1 MPFSVAASPPAR
13 RTSRPSLACQLAN
26 STRIL
31 SFNQLSMEI
40 AMPETEIT
48 PTAPGGEG
56 TSGPRTAGKVRR
68 PMLIPAVVTA
78 VAGILA
84 FSAFVRADTGAV
96 TGAMGP
102 SAAFSFADLVAKV
115 SPAVVTISSAHK
127 VEASNQAMPDLPFD
141 FPKGSPFEEFFRR
154 FREQQR
160 RGGQSDRVMALG
172 SGFIIDPS
180 GYVVTNSHVVEQ
192 ATDIKVT
199 LSTGQEYAAR
209 LIGSDAK
216 TDLALLKIDASARLP
231 AVSFGD
237 SDKMRVGDWVLAVG
251 NPFGLGG
258 TVTTGIIS
266 ARGRDLRNGPF
277 DDFLQIDAAINQ
289 GNSGGP
295 TFNLA
300 GEVVG
305 INTAIA
311 SPNGGSVG
319 IGFAIP
325 SNLAKPVIAQLE
337 SHGSVER
344 GWLGVGIQPV
354 TPEIAAVVG
363 LGKPMGALVSQ
374 VEPNSPAAKANL
386 RKGDVIIGYNGQTV
400 ENLHDLTRLVAD
412 TPAGRRA
419 DIVVWRD
426 KSKAT
431 LHVEIAK
438 QKPEQEE
445 AAGQVPAPKSAD
457 GTDVKALGATV
468 AAITP
473 ETRQEMDIPEGVDGV
488 VITDVDNDGSAAD
501 EGLRPGDII
510 EQVGQKQVHT
520 PADVGAIVSAA
531 VAAKQDAVLLLVN
544 RAGNEVFVA
553 VKVSHA

>member
-1 MPFSVAASPPAR
+1 MVI
-13 RTSRPSLACQLAN
+13 T
-26 STRIL
+26 
-31 SFNQLSMEI
+31 MH
-40 AMPETEIT
+40 ETEIA
-48 PTAPGGEG
+48 PTVPAGEG
-56 TSGPRTAGKVRR
+56 PSESRAAGKARR

-84 FSAFVRADTGAV
+84 FSAFVRADTGALG
-96 TGAMGP
+96 TAMP
-102 SAAFSFADLVAKV
+102 PAPTFSFADLAAKV

-127 VEASNQAMPDLPFD
+127 VEAQGDAMPDMPFD
-141 FPKGSPFEEFFRR
+141 FPKGSPFEEFFRH

-160 RGGQSDRVMALG
+160 HAQPDRVMALG

-180 GYVVTNSHVVEQ
+180 GYVVTNNHVVEE

-199 LSTGQEYAAR
+199 LSTGQDYTAKLVGA
-209 LIGSDAK
+209 DAK
-216 TDLALLKIDASARLP
+216 TDLALLKIDAAGRLP
-231 AVSFGD
+231 SVSFGN

-266 ARGRDLRNGPF
+266 ARGRDLQNGPF
-277 DDFLQIDAAINQ
+277 DDFLQIEAAINQ

-337 SHGSVER
+337 SHGTVER

-354 TPEIAAVVG
+354 TPEIATAVG
-363 LGKPMGALVSQ
+363 LDKPLGALVSQ
-374 VEPNSPAAKANL
+374 VEPNSPAARGNL
-386 RKGDVIIGYNGQTV
+386 RKGDVILSYNGQPV
-400 ENLHDLTRLVAD
+400 DSLHDLTRLVAD

-431 LHVEIAK
+431 LRVDIAK

-445 AAGQVPAPKSAD
+445 TAAETPAPAD
-457 GTDVKALGATV
+457 ATTGTDVKALGATL

-473 ETRQEMDIPEGVDGV
+473 ETRQEMDIPDNVEGV
-488 VITDVDNDGSAAD
+488 VITDVDNDGSAAE

-510 EQVGQKQVHT
+510 EQVGQKHVHT
-520 PADVGAIVSAA
+520 PAEVGEILSAA
-531 VAAKQDAVLLLVN
+531 LAAKQDAVLLLVN
-544 RAGNEVFVA
+544 REGSEVFVA

>member
-1 MPFSVAASPPAR
+1 MIETAI
-13 RTSRPSLACQLAN
+13 TS
-26 STRIL
+26 
-31 SFNQLSMEI
+31 
-40 AMPETEIT
+40 
-48 PTAPGGEG
+48 TAPDSEG
-56 TSGPRTAGKVRR
+56 TSGRRTAGKIRR
-68 PMLIPAVVTA
+68 PMLVPAVVTA

-84 FSAFVRADTGAV
+84 FSAFVRADTGAL
-96 TGAMGP
+96 T
-102 SAAFSFADLVAKV
+102 AATMPAAPFSFADLAAKV
-115 SPAVVTISSAHK
+115 SPAVVTISSTHK
-127 VEASNQAMPDLPFD
+127 VESSGDAMPDLPFD
-141 FPKGSPFEEFFRR
+141 FPKGSPFGEFFRR
-154 FREQQR
+154 FREQQQ
-160 RGGQSDRVMALG
+160 RGRQPGRVTALG
-172 SGFIIDPS
+172 SGFIVDPS
-180 GYVVTNSHVVEQ
+180 GYVVTNNHVVEE
-192 ATDIKVT
+192 ATDINVT
-199 LSTGQEYAAR
+199 LSTGQEYAAK
-209 LIGSDAK
+209 LIGTDAK
-216 TDLALLKIDASARLP
+216 TDLALLKIDAAARLP
-231 AVSFGD
+231 AVSFGN

-374 VEPNSPAAKANL
+374 VEPNSPAAKADL
-386 RKGDVIIGYNGQTV
+386 RKGDVIIGFNGQTV

-419 DIVVWRD
+419 DLVVWRD

-438 QKPEQEE
+438 QKPDQE
-445 AAGQVPAPKSAD
+445 AATEAPASANAD
-457 GTDVKALGATV
+457 GTDVKPLGATL

-473 ETRQEMDIPEGVDGV
+473 ETRQEMDIPDNVNGV
-488 VITDVDNDGSAAD
+488 VITDVDSDGSAAD

-520 PADVGAIVSAA
+520 PAEVGAILSAA
-531 VAAKQDAVLLLVN
+531 LAAKQDAVLLLVN
-544 RAGNEVFVA
+544 REGNEVFVA

>member
-1 MPFSVAASPPAR
+1 LRHRHPCAARPRPP
-13 RTSRPSLACQLAN
+13 LACRFVN

-40 AMPETEIT
+40 TMLETAIT
-48 PTAPGGEG
+48 PAAPAEG
-56 TSGPRTAGKVRR
+56 TSGRPPVGKTRR
-68 PMLIPAVVTA
+68 PMLTPAIVTA

-84 FSAFVRADTGAV
+84 FTAFVRADTDAAAA
-96 TGAMGP
+96 AMTP
-102 SAAFSFADLVAKV
+102 AAPFSFADLAAKV

-127 VEASNQAMPDLPFD
+127 VESSADAAPDLPFD
-141 FPKGSPFEEFFRR
+141 FPKGSPFEDFFRH

-160 RGGQSDRVMALG
+160 RAPSDRVMALG

-180 GYVVTNSHVVEQ
+180 GYVVTNNHVVEEG
-192 ATDIKVT
+192 TDIKVT
-199 LSTGQEYAAR
+199 LSTGQEYAAK
-209 LIGSDAK
+209 LIGTDAK
-216 TDLALLKIDASARLP
+216 TDLALLKIDALARLP
-231 AVSFGD
+231 AVTFGD

-325 SNLAKPVIAQLE
+325 SDLAKPVIAQLE
-337 SHGSVER
+337 SHGTVER

-354 TPEIAAVVG
+354 SPEIAGALG
-363 LGKPMGALVSQ
+363 LDKPLGALVSQ

-412 TPAGRRA
+412 TPAGKRA

-426 KSKAT
+426 RGKAT

-438 QKPEQEE
+438 LKPDQDE
-445 AAGQVPAPKSAD
+445 AAAEAPANAD
-457 GTDVKALGATV
+457 GTDVKALGATL

-473 ETRQEMDIPEGVDGV
+473 ETRQEMDLPDNVNGV
-488 VITDVDNDGSAAD
+488 VITDVDNDGSAAE

-520 PADVGAIVSAA
+520 PAEVGAIVSAA
-531 VAAKQDAVLLLVN
+531 LAAKQDNVLLLVN
-544 RAGNEVFVA
+544 REGNEVFVA

>member
-1 MPFSVAASPPAR
+1 MLDTDTTPNKLPA
-13 RTSRPSLACQLAN
+13 
-26 STRIL
+26 
-31 SFNQLSMEI
+31 EG
-40 AMPETEIT
+40 
-48 PTAPGGEG
+48 APG
-56 TSGPRTAGKVRR
+56 PRVAGKARR
-68 PMLIPAVVTA
+68 PMVIAAIATA
-78 VAGILA
+78 VAAILA
-84 FSAFVRADTGAV
+84 SSAVVKADTGAGTAAMTP
-96 TGAMGP
+96 TGL
-102 SAAFSFADLVAKV
+102 FSFADLAAKV
-115 SPAVVTISSAHK
+115 SPAVVTVSSAHK
-127 VEASNQAMPDLPFD
+127 VESSGDAIPDLPFD
-141 FPKGSPFEEFFRR
+141 FPKGSPFEEFFRH

-160 RGGQSDRVMALG
+160 HAQPDRVMALG

-180 GYVVTNSHVVEQ
+180 GYIVTNNHVIEE

-199 LSTGQEYAAR
+199 LSTKQEYAAK
-209 LIGSDAK
+209 LVGADAK
-216 TDLALLKIDASARLP
+216 TDLALLKIDAPARLP
-231 AVSFGD
+231 VVAFGN

-266 ARGRDLRNGPF
+266 ARGRDLQNGPF

-325 SNLAKPVIAQLE
+325 SNLARPVIAQLE
-337 SHGSVER
+337 SHGTVER

-354 TPEIAAVVG
+354 TPEIATALG
-363 LGKPMGALVSQ
+363 LDKPLGALVSQ

-386 RKGDVIIGYNGQTV
+386 RKGDVILGYNGQPV
-400 ENLHDLTRLVAD
+400 ESLHDLTRLVAD
-412 TPAGRRA
+412 TPAGKRA

-426 KSKAT
+426 KSKTT
-431 LHVEIAK
+431 LRVEIAK
-438 QKPEQEE
+438 QKPDQEE
-445 AAGQVPAPKSAD
+445 AVSAAAPATDAE
-457 GTDVKALGATV
+457 GTDVKALGATL

-473 ETRQEMDIPEGVDGV
+473 ETRQQMDIPDDVDGV
-488 VITDVDNDGSAAD
+488 VITDVDNDGSAAE

-510 EQVGQKQVHT
+510 EQVGQKHVHT
-520 PADVGAIVSAA
+520 PAEVGEIMSAA
-531 VAAKQDAVLLLVN
+531 LAAKQDAVLLLVN
-544 RAGNEVFVA
+544 REGNEVFVA

>member
-1 MPFSVAASPPAR
+1 MPFSVAALLPEHHAPRSHDKSSKIQTAQISPE
-13 RTSRPSLACQLAN
+13 T
-26 STRIL
+26 I
-31 SFNQLSMEI
+31 
-40 AMPETEIT
+40 MPEPDKT
-48 PTAPGGEG
+48 PTTPRAEG
-56 TSGPRTAGKVRR
+56 TLRLRVSGKARR
-68 PMLIPAVVTA
+68 PMLMPAVVTA
-78 VAGILA
+78 VAGVLA
-84 FSAFVRADTGAV
+84 FSAFVRADTGAGPAAMTP
-96 TGAMGP
+96 TGL
-102 SAAFSFADLVAKV
+102 FSFADLAAKV

-127 VEASNQAMPDLPFD
+127 VESSGDAMPDLPFD
-141 FPKGSPFEEFFRR
+141 FPKGSPFEEFFRH

-160 RGGQSDRVMALG
+160 HAQPDHVMALG

-180 GYVVTNSHVVEQ
+180 GYIVTNNHVIEE

-199 LSTGQEYAAR
+199 LSTKQEYAAK
-209 LIGSDAK
+209 LVGADSK
-216 TDLALLKIDASARLP
+216 TDLALLKIDAPARLP
-231 AVSFGD
+231 AVAFGN

-266 ARGRDLRNGPF
+266 ARGRDLQNGPF

-337 SHGSVER
+337 SHGTVER
-344 GWLGVGIQPV
+344 GWLGVGIQAV
-354 TPEIAAVVG
+354 TPEIARAVG
-363 LGKPMGALVSQ
+363 LDKPLGALVSQ
-374 VEPNSPAAKANL
+374 VEPNSPAARANL
-386 RKGDVIIGYNGQTV
+386 RKGDVIIGYNGQAV
-400 ENLHDLTRLVAD
+400 GNLHDLTRLVAD

-419 DIVVWRD
+419 DIIVWRD

-431 LHVEIAK
+431 LRVAIAK
-438 QKPEQEE
+438 QKPEEDAE
-445 AAGQVPAPKSAD
+445 ATTAAPAEPRAT
-457 GTDVKALGATV
+457 GTAVKALGATL
-468 AAITP
+468 ATITP
-473 ETRQEMDIPEGVDGV
+473 ETRQELDIPDNVSGV
-488 VITDVDNDGSAAD
+488 VITDVDSNGSAAD

-510 EQVGQKQVHT
+510 EQVGQKKVHT
-520 PADVGAIVSAA
+520 PADVDAVVAA
-531 VAAKQDAVLLLVN
+531 ALAAKQDDVLLLVN
-544 RAGNEVFVA
+544 RQGNEVFVA
-553 VKVSHA
+553 IKVSHA

>member
-1 MPFSVAASPPAR
+1 
-13 RTSRPSLACQLAN
+13 
-26 STRIL
+26 
-31 SFNQLSMEI
+31 MEI
-40 AMPETEIT
+40 TMTETAVT
-48 PTAPGGEG
+48 SPVPGREEA
-56 TSGPRTAGKVRR
+56 SGRRTAGKVRR
-68 PMLIPAVVTA
+68 PMLAAAVITA
-78 VAGILA
+78 LAGILA
-84 FSAFVRADTGAV
+84 FGAFVKADTGALQ
-96 TGAMGP
+96 
-102 SAAFSFADLVAKV
+102 AATMPAAPFSFADLAAKV
-115 SPAVVTISSAHK
+115 SPAVVTISSSHK
-127 VEASNQAMPDLPFD
+127 VQSSGDAMPDLPFD
-141 FPKGSPFEEFFRR
+141 FPKGSPFEEFFRH
-154 FREQQR
+154 FREQQQ
-160 RGGQSDRVMALG
+160 RGGQPDRVMALG

-180 GYVVTNSHVVEQ
+180 GYIVTNNHVVEE

-199 LSTGQEYAAR
+199 LSTGQEYAAK
-209 LIGSDAK
+209 LIGTDTK

-231 AVSFGD
+231 VVSFGN

-277 DDFLQIDAAINQ
+277 DDFLQIDASINQ

-300 GEVVG
+300 GEVIG

-325 SNLAKPVIAQLE
+325 SNLARSVIAQLE
-337 SHGSVER
+337 SHGSVQR

-354 TPEIAAVVG
+354 TPEIAAAIG

-374 VEPNSPAAKANL
+374 VEANSPAARADL
-386 RKGDVIIGYNGQTV
+386 RKGDVIIGYNGETV

-419 DIVVWRD
+419 DVVVWRD

-431 LHVEIAK
+431 LRVEIAK
-438 QKPEQEE
+438 QKSDQEE
-445 AAGQVPAPKSAD
+445 AADEVPAPASVE
-457 GTDVKALGATV
+457 GTDVKALGATL

-473 ETRQEMDIPEGVDGV
+473 ETRQEMDIPDSVNGV
-488 VITDVDNDGSAAD
+488 VITDIDSDGSAAE

-520 PADVGAIVSAA
+520 PAEVGAIVSAA
-531 VAAKQDAVLLLVN
+531 MAAKQDDVLLLVN
-544 RAGNEVFVA
+544 REGNEVFVA

>member
-1 MPFSVAASPPAR
+1 M
-13 RTSRPSLACQLAN
+13 
-26 STRIL
+26 
-31 SFNQLSMEI
+31 SMLESN
-40 AMPETEIT
+40 IT
-48 PTAPGGEG
+48 PTAPGGKG
-56 TSGPRTAGKVRR
+56 TAGLRTAGRTRR
-68 PMLIPAVVTA
+68 PMLVPAVVTA

-84 FSAFVRADTGAV
+84 FSAFVRADTGAL
-96 TGAMGP
+96 
-102 SAAFSFADLVAKV
+102 AAAITPAAPFSFADLAAKV

-127 VEASNQAMPDLPFD
+127 VEASGDGTPDLPFD
-141 FPKGSPFEEFFRR
+141 FPKGSPFEEFFRH
-154 FREQQR
+154 FRERQR
-160 RGGQSDRVMALG
+160 HAQPDHVMALG

-180 GYVVTNSHVVEQ
+180 GYVVTNNHVVEE

-199 LSTGQEYAAR
+199 LSTGQEYTAK
-209 LIGSDAK
+209 LIGTDAK
-216 TDLALLKIDASARLP
+216 TDLALVKIEAPTRLP
-231 AVSFGD
+231 SVSFGN
-237 SDKMRVGDWVLAVG
+237 SDRMRVGDWVMAVG

-266 ARGRDLRNGPF
+266 ARGRDLQNGPF

-354 TPEIAAVVG
+354 TPEIASALG
-363 LGKPMGALVSQ
+363 LDKPLGALVSQ
-374 VEPNSPAAKANL
+374 VEPRSPAAAANL
-386 RKGDVIIGYNGQTV
+386 RKGDVIIAYNGQPV

-412 TPAGRRA
+412 TPAGKRA
-419 DIVVWRD
+419 DVVVWRD

-438 QKPEQEE
+438 QKPNQEE
-445 AAGQVPAPKSAD
+445 AADEAPAPADAD
-457 GTDVKALGATV
+457 GTDVKALGATL

-473 ETRQEMDIPEGVDGV
+473 ETRQEMEIPDNVDGV
-488 VITDVDNDGSAAD
+488 VITDVDNDGSAAE

-510 EQVGQKQVHT
+510 EQVGQKHVHT
-520 PADVGAIVSAA
+520 PAEVGEIVSAA
-531 VAAKQDAVLLLVN
+531 LAAKQDAVLLLVN
-544 RAGNEVFVA
+544 REGNEVFVA

>member
-1 MPFSVAASPPAR
+1 MFETTTKPAARDDNGSPNRPAVG
-13 RTSRPSLACQLAN
+13 
-26 STRIL
+26 RI
-31 SFNQLSMEI
+31 
-40 AMPETEIT
+40 
-48 PTAPGGEG
+48 
-56 TSGPRTAGKVRR
+56 RR
-68 PMLIPAVVTA
+68 PMLVPAIVTA
-78 VAGILA
+78 VAGVLA
-84 FSAFVRADTGAV
+84 FSAFVRADTG
-96 TGAMGP
+96 TL
-102 SAAFSFADLVAKV
+102 SAATMPPGTFSFADLAAKV

-127 VEASNQAMPDLPFD
+127 VEASGEGMPDLPFD
-141 FPKGSPFEEFFRR
+141 FPKGSPFEEFFRH

-160 RGGQSDRVMALG
+160 HAQPDRVMALG

-180 GYVVTNSHVVEQ
+180 GYVVTNNHVVEE

-199 LSTGQEYAAR
+199 LSTGQDYPAK
-209 LIGSDAK
+209 LVGTDAK
-216 TDLALLKIDASARLP
+216 TDLALIKIDAMGRLP
-231 AVSFGD
+231 TVTFGN

-295 TFNLA
+295 TFNFA

-325 SNLAKPVIAQLE
+325 SNLAKSVIAQLE
-337 SHGSVER
+337 SHGTVER

-354 TPEIAAVVG
+354 TPEIARALG
-363 LGKPMGALVSQ
+363 LEKPLGALVSQ
-374 VEPNSPAAKANL
+374 VEPNSPAARASL
-386 RKGDVIIGYNGQTV
+386 RKGDVIVGFNGQTV

-412 TPAGRRA
+412 TPAGKRA
-419 DIVVWRD
+419 EVVVWRD
-426 KSKAT
+426 RSKAT
-431 LHVEIAK
+431 LRVEIAK

-445 AAGQVPAPKSAD
+445 AATEAPAPTSAD
-457 GTDVKALGATV
+457 GTDVKALGATL

-473 ETRQEMDIPEGVDGV
+473 ETRQEMDLPDDVHGV
-488 VITDVDNDGSAAD
+488 VITDVDSDGSAAE

-510 EQVGQKQVHT
+510 EQVGQEQVHT
-520 PADVGAIVSAA
+520 PAEVGAIVSAA
-531 VAAKQDAVLLLVN
+531 LAAKQDAVLLLVN
-544 RAGNEVFVA
+544 REGNEVFVA

>member
-1 MPFSVAASPPAR
+1 MNKTAITATAPGSEGAPAR
-13 RTSRPSLACQLAN
+13 RS
-26 STRIL
+26 
-31 SFNQLSMEI
+31 
-40 AMPETEIT
+40 
-48 PTAPGGEG
+48 
-56 TSGPRTAGKVRR
+56 AGKVRR
-68 PMLIPAVVTA
+68 PMLVPAVVTA

-96 TGAMGP
+96 TAAIGPGAP
-102 SAAFSFADLVAKV
+102 FSFADLAAKV
-115 SPAVVTISSAHK
+115 SPAVVTISSTHK
-127 VEASNQAMPDLPFD
+127 VEASGDAMPDLPFD
-141 FPKGSPFEEFFRR
+141 FPKGSPFEEFFRH
-154 FREQQR
+154 FREQQQ
-160 RGGQSDRVMALG
+160 RGGQPDRVMALG
-172 SGFIIDPS
+172 SGFVIDPS
-180 GYVVTNSHVVEQ
+180 GYVVTNNHVVEQ

-199 LSTGQEYAAR
+199 LTTGQEYAAK
-209 LIGSDAK
+209 LIGTDAK
-216 TDLALLKIDASARLP
+216 TDLALLKIDASTRLP
-231 AVSFGD
+231 AVSFGN

-363 LGKPMGALVSQ
+363 LDKPLGALVSQ

-386 RKGDVIIGYNGQTV
+386 RKGDVIVGYNGQTV

-426 KSKAT
+426 KGKAT

-438 QKPEQEE
+438 LKPDQEE
-445 AAGQVPAPKSAD
+445 AAAEAPATANPD
-457 GTDVKALGATV
+457 GTDVKALGATL

-473 ETRQEMDIPEGVDGV
+473 ETRQEMDIPDNVDGV
-488 VITDVDNDGSAAD
+488 VITDVDSDGSAAE

-520 PADVGAIVSAA
+520 PAEVGAILSAA
-531 VAAKQDAVLLLVN
+531 LAAKQDAVLLLVN
-544 RAGNEVFVA
+544 REGNEVFVA

>member
-1 MPFSVAASPPAR
+1 
-13 RTSRPSLACQLAN
+13 
-26 STRIL
+26 
-31 SFNQLSMEI
+31 
-40 AMPETEIT
+40 
-48 PTAPGGEG
+48 
-56 TSGPRTAGKVRR
+56 
-68 PMLIPAVVTA
+68 
-78 VAGILA
+78 
-84 FSAFVRADTGAV
+84 
-96 TGAMGP
+96 
-102 SAAFSFADLVAKV
+102 
-115 SPAVVTISSAHK
+115 
-127 VEASNQAMPDLPFD
+127 
-141 FPKGSPFEEFFRR
+141 
-154 FREQQR
+154 
-160 RGGQSDRVMALG
+160 
-172 SGFIIDPS
+172 
-180 GYVVTNSHVVEQ
+180 
-192 ATDIKVT
+192 
-199 LSTGQEYAAR
+199 
-209 LIGSDAK
+209 
-216 TDLALLKIDASARLP
+216 
-231 AVSFGD
+231 
-237 SDKMRVGDWVLAVG
+237 MRVGDWVLAVG

-325 SNLAKPVIAQLE
+325 SDLAKPVIAQLE

-354 TPEIAAVVG
+354 SPEIARALG
-363 LGKPMGALVSQ
+363 LDKPLGALVSQ
-374 VEPNSPAAKANL
+374 VEPNSPAAKASL

-412 TPAGRRA
+412 TPAGKRT

-438 QKPEQEE
+438 LKPDQEE
-445 AAGQVPAPKSAD
+445 AAAEAPAPANTG
-457 GTDVKALGATV
+457 GTDVKALGATL

-473 ETRQEMDIPEGVDGV
+473 ETRQEMDLPDNFNGV
-488 VITDVDNDGSAAD
+488 VITDVDNDGSAAE

-520 PADVGAIVSAA
+520 PAEVGAIVSAA
-531 VAAKQDAVLLLVN
+531 LAAKQDNVLLLVN
-544 RAGNEVFVA
+544 REGNEVFVA